1 MNPQEFPLYRA
12 LTVRLEGSK
21 PLSVLEQM
29 LDDERLL
36 YRLCK
41 ANIEAWPTLKS
52 AVEQASAMRAAKM
65 AGTAIDGIN
74 HG

>member
-21 PLSVLEQM
+21 PLSVLEQL
-29 LDDERLL
+29 LDDERLF

-41 ANIEAWPTLKS
+41 ANIEAWPTLKI
-52 AVEQASAMRAAKM
+52 AVEQVSAMRAAEM
-65 AGTAIDGIN
+65 AGTAIDGIS

>member
-21 PLSVLEQM
+21 PLCVLEQM
-29 LDDERLL
+29 LDDERLFC
-36 YRLCK
+36 RLCK

-52 AVEQASAMRAAKM
+52 AVEQASAMRAAKT
-65 AGTAIDGIN
+65 AGTAIDGIS